1 MTKIHMF
8 ADDDAASLQVAVNTF
23 IADKKVID
31 IKLQSQIYPTE
42 FTSNGTPCRFSAND
56 RIMVIYEEEGQ

>member
-1 MTKIHMF
+1 MTKIQMF
-8 ADDDAASLQVAVNTF
+8 AGDNGMTLQAEVNAF

-56 RIMVIYEEEGQ
+56 RILVIYEEEG